1 MQVIPTYINHSQ
13 SLILDWIYLIF
24 LMMLERRERKPD
36 LPYMLCAKQGSIW
49 LYFEN
54 VFDIT
59 LSAAVGVKVITDL
72 IINISKMCNIF
83 LDV

>member
-1 MQVIPTYINHSQ
+1 
-13 SLILDWIYLIF
+13 
-24 LMMLERRERKPD
+24 
-36 LPYMLCAKQGSIW
+36 MLCAKQGSIW